1 MPLKDFECQSCRHK
15 FEVLVW
21 LRDPDPT
28 ACPKCGAK
36 DLKQLLGSFK
46 VIGLGKKSSG
56 LSADADAGGEGGMDD
71 AALGGGFDQE
81 MGGGMDD
88 DPGGG
93 MDDMGGD
100 EDFSDE
106 DS

>member
-15 FEVLVW
+15 FEVLLW
-21 LRDPDPT
+21 LSDPDPT

-36 DLKQLLGSFK
+36 DLKQLLGSFR
-46 VIGLGKKSSG
+46 VMGLGKKSQG
-56 LSADADAGGEGGMDD
+56 WGADAGDA
-71 AALGGGFDQE
+71 AALGGGLDQE
-81 MGGGMDD
+81 MGGGLEDD
-88 DPGGG
+88 VGGE

-106 DS
+106 ET